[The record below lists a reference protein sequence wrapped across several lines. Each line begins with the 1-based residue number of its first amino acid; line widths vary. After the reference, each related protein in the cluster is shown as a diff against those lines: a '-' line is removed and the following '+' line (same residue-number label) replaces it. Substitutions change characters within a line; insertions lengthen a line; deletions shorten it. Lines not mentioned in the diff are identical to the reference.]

1 LTESLA
7 LWQKLGINWR
17 RGGGTSRVCLDLG
30 LVQYLGQAHQQAM
43 LYAQQAIQLYAE
55 AGDLHHVA
63 YAYVAFGYPALAIN
77 DLTLARSSFQRCIQ
91 IVAAQEINCTYL
103 ALVGLAEIARRQEK
117 PTLAA
122 CIFGATER
130 FAQRP
135 KPIEDRWKEA
145 YCRPLLA
152 AAHTDLRDADYAA
165 AWAEGQAMP
174 LDQAMQLAL
183 TFVCPEGPLTSLAAL
198 APVHTARTGDPI

>member
-1 LTESLA
+1 MLCA
-7 LWQKLGINWR
+7 QK
-17 RGGGTSRVCLDLG
+17 
-30 LVQYLGQAHQQAM
+30 
-43 LYAQQAIQLYAE
+43 AIQLYAE

-63 YAYVAFGYPALAIN
+63 YAYIAFGYPALAIN
-77 DLTLARSSFQRCIQ
+77 DLAIALSSFHRCIQ

-103 ALVGLAEIARRQEK
+103 ALVGLAEIAHRQAK

-122 CIFGATER
+122 RIFGVTER

-152 AAHTDLRDADYAA
+152 AAHLNLRNSAQATV
-165 AWAEGQAMP
+165 WAEGQAMP
-174 LDQAMQLAL
+174 FDQAVQLAL
-183 TFVCPEGPLTSLAAL
+183 TFEDSEITSPPSRAS
-198 APVHTARTGDPI
+198 T